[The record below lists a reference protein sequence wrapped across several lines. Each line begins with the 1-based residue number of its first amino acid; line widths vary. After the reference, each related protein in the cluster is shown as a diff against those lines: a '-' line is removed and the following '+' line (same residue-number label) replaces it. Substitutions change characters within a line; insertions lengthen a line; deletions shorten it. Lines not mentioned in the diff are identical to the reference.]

1 MRLRLKD
8 LRLLMAG
15 LVAMIM
21 ASTATALFAAPAVL
35 SSAGEPLPNLDA
47 WSAAKLMGIGVN
59 IGNTLDNTTTWET
72 GWGNPPITRDYI
84 QHLAGLGFRTIRL
97 PVAWDSYAHDGRID
111 RDKLAR
117 VGQIVDWIG
126 AAGMFCV
133 VNIHWD
139 GGWIDSDDPKRFA
152 KSLHTF
158 SPEAE
163 GKYQSYWT
171 QIATYF
177 ADRDQHLVFEGL
189 NEETNFE
196 GAGSEEKAYAMLAR
210 VNQLFVDTVRKTG
223 GNNATRLL
231 VIPGYTTDILKTT
244 NGHFLLPNDL
254 VPHKLFISV
263 HYYTPWTFA
272 GMTEDASWGKMQPT
286 WGSKSDAAELNMLF
300 DRMRN
305 FSQKND
311 IPVFVGEFAPTFK
324 KEPASRVR
332 WMLAVAQGA
341 LSRRMVPVLW
351 ETGEDI
357 SRRPPYSPSPALSEV
372 LRRLQ

>member
-1 MRLRLKD
+1 MRLRFKD
-8 LRLLMAG
+8 FRFLLAGFAAMAMTS
-15 LVAMIM
+15 A
-21 ASTATALFAAPAVL
+21 ATAVSAAPAAV
-35 SSAGEPLPNLDA
+35 SNASEPVADLDA

-72 GWGNPPITRDYI
+72 GWGNPPVTRDYI
-84 QHLAGLGFRTIRL
+84 QHLAALGFRVVRL
-97 PVAWDSYAHDGRID
+97 PVAWDTYANNGRID

-117 VGQIVDWIG
+117 VGQIADWITS
-126 AAGMFCV
+126 AGMFCV

-152 KSLHTF
+152 KTLHTF

-163 GKYQSYWT
+163 RKYQSYWT

-189 NEETNFE
+189 NEESNFE
-196 GAGSEEKAYAMLAR
+196 GAGSEEKAYATLAR

-231 VIPGYTTDILKTT
+231 VIPGYSTDILKTT
-244 NGHFLLPNDL
+244 NGHFPLPHDIVL
-254 VPHKLFISV
+254 HKLFISV
-263 HYYTPWTFA
+263 HYYTPWPFA

-286 WGSKSDAAELNMLF
+286 WGSKGDIAQLNMLF
-300 DRMRN
+300 DRMQN

-311 IPVFVGEFAPTFK
+311 IPVFLGEFAPTFK
-324 KEPASRVR
+324 KEQASRVR

-341 LSRRMVPVLW
+341 LSRKMVPVLW
-351 ETGEDI
+351 EIGEDI

-372 LRRLQ
+372 LRQLQ

>member
-1 MRLRLKD
+1 MRLRSNH
-8 LRLLMAG
+8 LRLSMAV
-15 LVAMIM
+15 LAAVFLTSA
-21 ASTATALFAAPAVL
+21 ATAAPTGSAAR
-35 SSAGEPLPNLDA
+35 SSTGEPVANMDA
-47 WSAAKLMGIGVN
+47 WSAARLMGVGVN

-84 QHLAGLGFRTIRL
+84 QSLAAHGFKTVRL
-97 PVAWDSYAHDGRID
+97 PVAWDTYAHNGRID
-111 RDKLAR
+111 PDKLAR
-117 VGQIVDWIG
+117 VGQIVDWVTS
-126 AAGMFCV
+126 AGMFCV

-139 GGWIDSDDPKRFA
+139 GGWIDSDDKQKFA
-152 KSLHTF
+152 KSFHTF

-163 GKYQSYWT
+163 RKYQSYWT

-189 NEETNFE
+189 NEESNFE
-196 GAGSEEKAYAMLAR
+196 GAGSDEKAYAVLAR
-210 VNQLFVDTVRKTG
+210 VNQLFIDTVRKTG

-244 NGHFLLPNDL
+244 NSHFPLPHDV

-286 WGSKSDAAELNMLF
+286 WGSESDVAELNRLF
-300 DRMRN
+300 DRMQD
-305 FSQKND
+305 FSRRND
-311 IPVFVGEFAPTFK
+311 IPVFMGEFAPTFR
-324 KEPASRVR
+324 KEQASRVR

-341 LSRRMVPVLW
+341 LSRKMVPVLW
-351 ETGEDI
+351 ETGEDV
-357 SRRPPYSPSPALSEV
+357 SRRPPYSLSPALSEV
-372 LRRLQ
+372 LQRLR